1 MESESKDILSNIINN
16 EDIFFPA
23 DIKIGPFIIQNEIG
37 NGKFSTVYLGLHSET
52 KEKVAIKKITKSKI
66 NTDNLLIKEI
76 SIMKILFHPYII
88 KMYCVIENPENI
100 FIISEYC
107 SKGDLITNLMENGAF
122 DEYNACKIFQQILS
136 ALEYLHKNN
145 ICHRDIKPENIL
157 LNSEG
162 EAKLSDFGLS
172 KFFNNNEFL
181 NTFCGSPIYAAPEM
195 LQGKEYD
202 GIKIDI
208 WCLGISLYTMVAG
221 ELPFFVENEKDIQI
235 LIDKII
241 KGQYEIPDFLSDECK
256 DLIKKMM
263 QINPEKRINLE
274 EIKRHKWVNM
284 FNINYMKSPGVII
297 DKYFLPIDIEIIKDI
312 CGNDKEKI
320 KILINDVLNNKHNDN
335 TVRYYLYCNIK
346 TKNGKKSVCDLR
358 PNSDMFL
365 EYIKSEKSMKKYWD
379 NDINKIGENYLIQT
393 LDIINKE
400 KNMQQDN
407 ILENK
412 LDKKDKFEYYN
423 IYKEIFFIHNII
435 DDIINKVVLFKDKN
449 ILDKNKY
456 LIASSTKI
464 EIKNNEN
471 KSSEKRIKVNRIS
484 KENTIYIQSDKMNSN
499 KQKLFI
505 NKINNIQINP
515 FNFEG
520 NEYHKKIQSKII
532 KNIDLGT
539 KSLLSSSKKNMSNCD
554 IKHLQINII
563 ENEIIINNT
572 HLKKNGNNDIRL
584 TQNLSHNSSIKI
596 NSDNKKINKG
606 KNNKLSKTHIKNKSV
621 DIISKKMNYFNE
633 NRESKRI
640 KRSIIIPCYK
650 KIKSPLKFNFIKS
663 PLDKNKTKSSINTYS
678 SILSFNSPT
687 SIKKVNNILMHK
699 KFSFSKFDN
708 IIKNINIS
716 KIPTNK
722 NSNKK
727 MITFIKYKNTY
738 QESKSKSNS
747 KNKLSSILSPKS
759 KLEIKNKK
767 IKEDNFI
774 IKTNLS
780 FDKIRQIIKNYVGN
794 NVVENNESK
803 NFKFICKT
811 KVGKDE
817 IIFNLELIDTN
828 FDTQVF
834 KGNLIQGE
842 TRLYKESLLKIKEKL
857 S

>member
-1 MESESKDILSNIINN
+1 
-16 EDIFFPA
+16 
-23 DIKIGPFIIQNEIG
+23 
-37 NGKFSTVYLGLHSET
+37 
-52 KEKVAIKKITKSKI
+52 
-66 NTDNLLIKEI
+66 
-76 SIMKILFHPYII
+76 
-88 KMYCVIENPENI
+88 
-100 FIISEYC
+100 
-107 SKGDLITNLMENGAF
+107 
-122 DEYNACKIFQQILS
+122 
-136 ALEYLHKNN
+136 
-145 ICHRDIKPENIL
+145 
-157 LNSEG
+157 
-162 EAKLSDFGLS
+162 
-172 KFFNNNEFL
+172 
-181 NTFCGSPIYAAPEM
+181 
-195 LQGKEYD
+195 
-202 GIKIDI
+202 
-208 WCLGISLYTMVAG
+208 
-221 ELPFFVENEKDIQI
+221 
-235 LIDKII
+235 
-241 KGQYEIPDFLSDECK
+241 
-256 DLIKKMM
+256 
-263 QINPEKRINLE
+263 
-274 EIKRHKWVNM
+274 
-284 FNINYMKSPGVII
+284 
-297 DKYFLPIDIEIIKDI
+297 
-312 CGNDKEKI
+312 
-320 KILINDVLNNKHNDN
+320 
-335 TVRYYLYCNIK
+335 
-346 TKNGKKSVCDLR
+346 
-358 PNSDMFL
+358 
-365 EYIKSEKSMKKYWD
+365 
-379 NDINKIGENYLIQT
+379 
-393 LDIINKE
+393 
-400 KNMQQDN
+400 MQQDN

-606 KNNKLSKTHIKNKSV
+606 KNSKLSKTHIKNKSV

-640 KRSIIIPCYK
+640 KRNIIIPCYK

-738 QESKSKSNS
+738 QESKSNS

-828 FDTQVF
+828 FDTQIF

-842 TRLYKESLLKIKEKL
+842 TRLYKEILLKIKEKL